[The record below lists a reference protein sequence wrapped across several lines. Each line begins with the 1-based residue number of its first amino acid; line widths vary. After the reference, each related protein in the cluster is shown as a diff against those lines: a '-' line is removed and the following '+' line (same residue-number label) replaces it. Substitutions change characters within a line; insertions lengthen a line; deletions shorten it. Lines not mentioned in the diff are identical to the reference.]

1 MARNQI
7 VTVLVGPEHQE
18 FKVHRALLIGHSEYF
33 KKALTKPWNHQH
45 EALILLDNVEPQI
58 CELNSC
64 TLDYLADHDS

>member
-7 VTVLVGPEHQE
+7 VTVLVGPEHHE
-18 FKVHRALLIGHSEYF
+18 FKVQGALLIGHSEFF
-33 KKALTKPWNHQH
+33 KKALTKPWNQQQ

-64 TLDYLADHDS
+64 ALDYLADHDS